1 MNMNPFLLTDFYKLT
16 HILQYRKELRQ
27 LTSYLTPRGSRLKG
41 VDKVVFFGLSA
52 YVHSYIVENFRENF
66 FRRNFEYCECEI
78 REVLELGLGYSDEM
92 IDRTIN
98 AFRALHELQYLPV
111 EINAVA
117 EGTLVPMGVPCLEI
131 KSTDP
136 QFFWVGQAL
145 EASLSAAIW
154 HPMVS
159 ATIAREYRKIAR
171 GAFSAT
177 VENGIDERT
186 AMCDFSM
193 RGQESNESAVNA
205 SVAWLTSM
213 WNSSTVAAR
222 KHIKDVYGIAKSP
235 VNPVTK
241 EHRPQFTWGVRDKM
255 KNTIVRGLTS
265 TEHSVMTSHA
275 CLDGGDEVPTF
286 KYLFDLYKD
295 VSFAAVCDSYD
306 FWNVLTNILPNNF
319 MKEIDERGKRGVFIG
334 VRHDSAEP
342 VDALCGT
349 VPILRANVVKRIPK
363 EMLEDGTKLECM
375 TLTFTEE
382 EANNLWEQGFRE
394 GNLVAVMCDG
404 EEYLVRIRAVEHLRS
419 IDETVDKDCPMMWAS
434 GVLQNRSRTWEEK
447 GMVETMYE
455 IFGGFVNSKGYKV
468 LNPGIKA
475 VYGDSITITR
485 AKKIYARLAIKG
497 FAANNV
503 SLGVGSFSFQTLE
516 NEDGTLSPFTR
527 DTFSVAIK
535 CTHSKYITREW
546 YDEGYEGDIMH
557 CSVEEAERHVFKDP
571 KDFSGKK
578 SQKGLCRIFFNEDG
592 ELTYEDE
599 LYEAD
604 LVGKNSAL
612 VPYFKNGQEFKQNFE
627 TIRETIDENL

>member
-1 MNMNPFLLTDFYKLT
+1 MFMNPFLLTDFYKLT
-16 HILQYRKELRQ
+16 HILQYRPELRE
-27 LTSYLTPRGSRLKG
+27 LTSYLPPRGSRLKG

-52 YVHSYIVENFRENF
+52 YVHSYVVKNFNDNF
-66 FRRNFEYCECEI
+66 FNRNFEYCECEI

-98 AFRALHELQYLPV
+98 AFRALHELGYLPV

-131 KSTDP
+131 KSTNP

-171 GAFSAT
+171 EAFAKT

-222 KHIKDVYGIAKSP
+222 KHIQNVYGKCDG
-235 VNPVTK
+235 N
-241 EHRPQFTWGVRDKM
+241 
-255 KNTIVRGLTS
+255 VRGLTS

-275 CLDGGDEVPTF
+275 CLDGGDEIPTF

-319 MKEIDERGKRGVFIG
+319 KDVIDERGKRGLFIG

-349 VPILRANVVKRIPK
+349 IPVLHNVKILERCSEPNQYRINIMMKDIKQLKIVDFWRGELHVKAKFFRHEDKVYRLRTSIGGGPCPESEDSEIGEAYVDLIPDY
-363 EMLEDGTKLECM
+363 EL
-375 TLTFTEE
+375 
-382 EANNLWEQGFRE
+382 
-394 GNLVAVMCDG
+394 
-404 EEYLVRIRAVEHLRS
+404 
-419 IDETVDKDCPMMWAS
+419 
-434 GVLQNRSRTWEEK
+434 TWEEK

-455 IFGGFVNSKGYKV
+455 LFGGSVNSKGYKV

-485 AKKIYARLAIKG
+485 AKKIYERREAKG

-503 SLGVGSFSFQTLE
+503 SLGVGSFSFQALE
-516 NEDGTLSPFTR
+516 TADGKLLPYTR
-527 DTFSVAIK
+527 DTFAIAVK
-535 CTHSKYITREW
+535 CCHSKY
-546 YDEGYEGDIMH
+546 YDKFGTV
-557 CSVEEAERHVFKDP
+557 CERQVFKDP
-571 KDFSGKK
+571 KNFSQKK
-578 SQKGLCRIFFNEDG
+578 SQRGLCRVFFNEDG

-604 LVGKNSAL
+604 LVGKNSAF
-612 VPYFKNGQEFKQNFE
+612 VPYFKDGKMTMYSFE
-627 TIRETIDENL
+627 SVRETIDENL

>member
-1 MNMNPFLLTDFYKLT
+1 MNPFLLTDFYKLT
-16 HILQYRKELRQ
+16 HILQYRPELRE

-52 YVHSYIVENFRENF
+52 YVHSYVVKNFNDNF
-66 FRRNFEYCECEI
+66 FNRNFEDCASEI

-92 IDRTIN
+92 IDKTIR
-98 AFRALHELQYLPV
+98 AFHALHNCHHLPV
-111 EINAVA
+111 EIKAVA
-117 EGTLVPMGVPCLEI
+117 EGTLVPMGVPCIEI

-171 GAFSAT
+171 GAFFAT
-177 VENGIDERT
+177 VENGIDERI

-222 KHIKDVYGIAKSP
+222 NHIQRVYGKCG
-235 VNPVTK
+235 N
-241 EHRPQFTWGVRDKM
+241 
-255 KNTIVRGLTS
+255 VRGLTS

-275 CLDGGDEVPTF
+275 CLDGGDEIPTF
-286 KYLFDLYKD
+286 KYLFDLYKN

-319 MKEIDERGKRGVFIG
+319 MKEIDERGKRGLFIG

-349 VPILRANVVKRIPK
+349 VPVLHADAVKRIPK
-363 EMLEDGTKLECM
+363 EMLEDGTNLECM
-375 TLTFTEE
+375 TLMFTEE
-382 EANNLWEQGFRE
+382 EANNLWEQGFSE

-419 IDETVDKDCPMMWAS
+419 IDETVDKDCPTMWAS

-455 IFGGFVNSKGYKV
+455 IFGGNVNSKGYKV

-485 AKKIYARLAIKG
+485 AKKIYARLAAKG

-503 SLGVGSFSFQTLE
+503 SLGVGSFSFQALE

-535 CTHSKYITREW
+535 CTHSKYITRQW
-546 YDEGYEGDIMH
+546 YDEGYGGDIWH
-557 CSVEEAERHVFKDP
+557 CNVEEAERHVFKDP

-612 VPYFKNGQEFKQNFE
+612 VTYFKDGQEFKQNFE
-627 TIRETIDENL
+627 SIRETIDENL

>member
-1 MNMNPFLLTDFYKLT
+1 MNPFLLTDFYKLT
-16 HILQYRKELRQ
+16 HILQYRPELRE
-27 LTSYLTPRGSRLKG
+27 LTSYLTPRGSRIKG
-41 VDKVVFFGLSA
+41 IDKVVFFGLSA
-52 YVHSYIVENFRENF
+52 YVHSYVVKNFNDNF
-66 FRRNFEYCECEI
+66 FNRNFEYCECEI

-92 IDRTIN
+92 IDKTIN

-117 EGTLVPMGVPCLEI
+117 EGTLVPMGVPCVEI
-131 KSTDP
+131 KSTNP

-222 KHIKDVYGIAKSP
+222 KHIKDIY
-235 VNPVTK
+235 TK
-241 EHRPQFTWGVRDKM
+241 LSTRDKM
-255 KNTIVRGLTS
+255 SNSIIRGLTS

-275 CLDGGDEVPTF
+275 CLDGGDEIPTF
-286 KYLFDLYKD
+286 KYMFDLYKN
-295 VSFAAVCDSYD
+295 VSFAAVCDSYH

-349 VPILRANVVKRIPK
+349 VPVITATKVKELSDCMVDGDKKLYSISIT
-363 EMLEDGTKLECM
+363 LEELE
-375 TLTFTEE
+375 
-382 EANNLWEQGFRE
+382 
-394 GNLVAVMCDG
+394 
-404 EEYLVRIRAVEHLRS
+404 RIRSLNVGDKVAIGGGDLVYQIYTINRDGFGWHVTSDGGEVVWAVAYCL
-419 IDETVDKDCPMMWAS
+419 
-434 GVLQNRSRTWEEK
+434 NRPRTWEEK

-455 IFGGFVNSKGYKV
+455 IFGGTVNSKGYKV

-485 AKKIYARLAIKG
+485 AKKIYERLAAKG

-503 SLGVGSFSFQTLE
+503 SLGVGSFSFQGLE
-516 NEDGTLSPFTR
+516 NEDGTISLFSR
-527 DTFSVAIK
+527 DTFSIAVK
-535 CTHSKYITREW
+535 CTHSKYC
-546 YDEGYEGDIMH
+546 DEYGTV
-557 CSVEEAERHVFKDP
+557 CERHVYKDP
-571 KDFSGKK
+571 RGWSQKK
-578 SQKGLCRIFFNEDG
+578 SQRGLCQIYFDENG
-592 ELTYEDE
+592 ELTYKDE
-599 LYEAD
+599 MYERD

-612 VPYFKNGQEFKQNFE
+612 IPYFKDGKEFKQNFE
-627 TIRETIDENL
+627 AIRETIDENL

>member
-16 HILQYRKELRQ
+16 HILQYRSELRE
-27 LTSYLTPRGSRLKG
+27 LTSYLTPRGSRLKDI
-41 VDKVVFFGLSA
+41 DKVVFFGLSA
-52 YVHSYIVENFRENF
+52 YVHSYVVENFNMNF
-66 FRRNFEYCECEI
+66 FNRPWWDSCNDVKD
-78 REVLELGLGYSDEM
+78 VLKEGLGYSDEM
-92 IDRTIN
+92 ISKTLDN
-98 AFRALHELQYLPV
+98 LHALHELGYLPV

-117 EGTLVPMGVPCLEI
+117 EGTLVPMSVPCIEI
-131 KSTDP
+131 KSTNP

-171 GAFSAT
+171 EAFAKT
-177 VENGIDERT
+177 VENGIDERV

-222 KHIKDVYGIAKSP
+222 KHIKDVYGKCDG
-235 VNPVTK
+235 N
-241 EHRPQFTWGVRDKM
+241 
-255 KNTIVRGLTS
+255 VRGLTS

-275 CLDGGDEVPTF
+275 CLDGGDEIPTF
-286 KYLFDLYKD
+286 KYLFDLYKN

-319 MKEIDERGKRGVFIG
+319 MQEIDERGKRGVFIG

-349 VPILRANVVKRIPK
+349 VPILHADSVKRIPK
-363 EMLEDGTKLECM
+363 DMLEDGTKLECM

-419 IDETVDKDCPMMWAS
+419 IDVTVDKDCPTMWAS
-434 GVLQNRSRTWEEK
+434 GVLQNRPRTWEEK

-455 IFGGFVNSKGYKV
+455 IFGGTVNSKGFKV

-485 AKKIYARLAIKG
+485 AKKIYKRLAIKG

-503 SLGVGSFSFQTLE
+503 SLGVGSFSFQALE
-516 NEDGTLSPFTR
+516 NEDGSLSPFTR
-527 DTFSVAIK
+527 DTFSIAIK
-535 CTHSKYITREW
+535 CCHSKYC
-546 YDEGYEGDIMH
+546 DEYGTV
-557 CSVEEAERHVFKDP
+557 CERHVYKDP
-571 KDFSGKK
+571 RGWSQKK
-578 SQKGLCRIFFNEDG
+578 SQRGLCQIYFDENG
-592 ELTYEDE
+592 ELIYKDEMYEK
-599 LYEAD
+599 D
-604 LVGKNSAL
+604 LIGKNSAL
-612 VPYFKNGQEFKQNFE
+612 VAYFKDGQEFKQNFE
-627 TIRETIDENL
+627 SIRETIDENL

>member
-1 MNMNPFLLTDFYKLT
+1 MKMNPFLLTDFYKLT
-16 HILQYRKELRQ
+16 HILQYRPELRE

-41 VDKVVFFGLSA
+41 IDKVVFFGLSA
-52 YVHSYIVENFRENF
+52 YVHSYVVENFRENF
-66 FRRNFEYCECEI
+66 FTRNFEYCECEI
-78 REVLELGLGYSDEM
+78 REVLELGLGYTDEM
-92 IDRTIN
+92 IDKTIGH
-98 AFRALHELQYLPV
+98 FKALHNLGYLPV

-117 EGTLVPMGVPCLEI
+117 EGTLVPMGVPCVEI
-131 KSTDP
+131 KSTNP

-222 KHIKDVYGIAKSP
+222 KHIKDVYAIGKSP

-241 EHRPQFTWGVRDKM
+241 KHRPQFTWGVRDKM

-275 CLDGGDEVPTF
+275 CLDGGNEIPTF
-286 KYLFDLYKD
+286 KYLFELYKN

-306 FWNVLTNILPNNF
+306 FWNVLTNILPNYF
-319 MKEIDERGKRGVFIG
+319 MYNIDERGKRGLFIG

-342 VDALCGT
+342 VDAICGT
-349 VPILRANVVKRIPK
+349 VPVINALSVKELPDYMVDGDDKLYAISITIE
-363 EMLEDGTKLECM
+363 EME
-375 TLTFTEE
+375 
-382 EANNLWEQGFRE
+382 
-394 GNLVAVMCDG
+394 
-404 EEYLVRIRAVEHLRS
+404 RIRSLNVCGKVAIGASDFVYQINTINGDGFLRHITNEGTEIGWAVATCL
-419 IDETVDKDCPMMWAS
+419 
-434 GVLQNRSRTWEEK
+434 NRPRTWEEK
-447 GMVETMYE
+447 GMVESMYE
-455 IFGGFVNSKGYKV
+455 IFGGTVNSKGYKV

-485 AKKIYARLAIKG
+485 AKEIYKRLEAKG

-503 SLGVGSFSFQTLE
+503 SLGVGSFSFQALE
-516 NEDGTLSPFTR
+516 NEDGSLSPFTR
-527 DTFSVAIK
+527 DTFSICVK
-535 CTHSKYITREW
+535 CSHSKYC
-546 YDEGYEGDIMH
+546 DENSEIQ
-557 CSVEEAERHVFKDP
+557 ERFVYKDP
-571 KDFSGKK
+571 KGWSSKK
-578 SQKGLCRIFFNEDG
+578 STKGLCQIYFDENG
-592 ELTYEDE
+592 ELTYKDE

-612 VPYFKNGQEFKQNFE
+612 IPYFKDGKEFKQNFNA
-627 TIRETIDENL
+627 IRETIDENL

>member
-1 MNMNPFLLTDFYKLT
+1 MFMNPWLLTDFYKLT
-16 HILQYRKELRQ
+16 HILQYRPELRE

-41 VDKVVFFGLSA
+41 IDKVVFFGLSA
-52 YVHSYIVENFRENF
+52 YVHSYVVDNFNKNF
-66 FRRNFEYCECEI
+66 FNRPWWDSCNEVK
-78 REVLELGLGYSDEM
+78 EVLKEGLGYSDEM
-92 IDRTIN
+92 VANTIN
-98 AFRALHELQYLPV
+98 NLYDLHELGYLPV
-111 EINAVA
+111 EIKAVA

-131 KSTDP
+131 KSTNP

-171 GAFSAT
+171 GAFFAT

-222 KHIKDVYGIAKSP
+222 KHIKDVYGKCDG
-235 VNPVTK
+235 N
-241 EHRPQFTWGVRDKM
+241 
-255 KNTIVRGLTS
+255 VRGLTS

-275 CLDGGDEVPTF
+275 CLDGGDEIPTF
-286 KYLFDLYKD
+286 KYLFDLYKN

-319 MKEIDERGKRGVFIG
+319 MQEINERGKRGVFIG

-342 VDALCGT
+342 VEALCGI
-349 VPILRANVVKRIPK
+349 PVVT
-363 EMLEDGTKLECM
+363 EDYYKKVVFWTG
-375 TLTFTEE
+375 
-382 EANNLWEQGFRE
+382 W
-394 GNLVAVMCDG
+394 DS
-404 EEYLVRIRAVEHLRS
+404 S
-419 IDETVDKDCPMMWAS
+419 ISKKYYVLPRNDDEPYIASWDETSATWVTET
-434 GVLQNRSRTWEEK
+434 RERTWEEK

-455 IFGGFVNSKGYKV
+455 IFGGSVNSKGYQV

-485 AKKIYARLAIKG
+485 AKEIYKRLEAKG
-497 FAANNV
+497 YAANNV
-503 SLGVGSFSFQTLE
+503 SLGVGSFSFQALE

-535 CTHSKYITREW
+535 CTHSKYK
-546 YDEGYEGDIMH
+546 DEYGTV
-557 CSVEEAERHVFKDP
+557 CERHVFKDP
-571 KDFSGKK
+571 KNFSGKK

-612 VPYFKNGQEFKQNFE
+612 VTYFKNGQEFKQNFE
-627 TIRETIDENL
+627 TIRETIDETL

>member
-1 MNMNPFLLTDFYKLT
+1 MNPFLLTDFYKLT
-16 HILQYRKELRQ
+16 HILQYRPELRQ
-27 LTSYLTPRGSRLKG
+27 LTSYLTPRGSRLNG
-41 VDKVVFFGLSA
+41 INKVVFFGLSV

-117 EGTLVPMGVPCLEI
+117 EGTLVPMGVPCVEI
-131 KSTDP
+131 KSTNP

-171 GAFSAT
+171 GAFFAT

-222 KHIKDVYGIAKSP
+222 NHIQNVYGKCDG
-235 VNPVTK
+235 N
-241 EHRPQFTWGVRDKM
+241 
-255 KNTIVRGLTS
+255 VRGLTS

-275 CLDGGDEVPTF
+275 CLDGGDEIPTF
-286 KYLFDLYKD
+286 KYLFDLYKN

-319 MKEIDERGKRGVFIG
+319 MKEIDERGSRGVFIG

-349 VPILRANVVKRIPK
+349 VPVINENTNVKINELPDTLIEGETMFCINIPVDDARRLNK
-363 EMLEDGTKLECM
+363 TMSKDGIFDYNGQVYQIMHFYGERPLFQFSARGAEGRLLKTWATDE
-375 TLTFTEE
+375 
-382 EANNLWEQGFRE
+382 NNNAIGWAIVR
-394 GNLVAVMCDG
+394 NL
-404 EEYLVRIRAVEHLRS
+404 
-419 IDETVDKDCPMMWAS
+419 
-434 GVLQNRSRTWEEK
+434 NRPRTWEEK

-455 IFGGFVNSKGYKV
+455 IFGGTVNSKGYKV

-485 AKKIYARLAIKG
+485 AKKIYERLATKG

-503 SLGVGSFSFQTLE
+503 SLGVGSFSFQALE
-516 NEDGTLSPFTR
+516 TADGKLLPFTR
-527 DTFSVAIK
+527 DSFAICVK
-535 CTHSKYITREW
+535 CSHSKY
-546 YDEGYEGDIMH
+546 YDENGNE
-557 CSVEEAERHVFKDP
+557 CERFVYKDP
-571 KDFSGKK
+571 RGWSSKRST
-578 SQKGLCRIFFNEDG
+578 KGLCQIYFDENG
-592 ELTYEDE
+592 ELTYKDE
-599 LYEAD
+599 MYEAD
-604 LVGKNSAL
+604 LIGKNSAL
-612 VPYFKNGQEFKQNFE
+612 VPYFKNGEMTKYSFE
-627 TIRETIDENL
+627 SIRETIDENL

>member
-16 HILQYRKELRQ
+16 HILQYRPELRE

-52 YVHSYIVENFRENF
+52 YVHSYVVKNFNDNF
-66 FRRNFEYCECEI
+66 FNRNFEYCECEI
-78 REVLELGLGYSDEM
+78 REVLELGLDYTDEM
-92 IDRTIN
+92 IDETIEH
-98 AFRALHELQYLPV
+98 FKALHDLGYLPV

-131 KSTDP
+131 KSTNP
-136 QFFWVGQAL
+136 EFFWVGQAL

-171 GAFSAT
+171 DAFFAT

-222 KHIKDVYGIAKSP
+222 KHIKDVY
-235 VNPVTK
+235 TK
-241 EHRPQFTWGVRDKM
+241 LSTRDKM
-255 KNTIVRGLTS
+255 SSSIIRGLTS

-275 CLDGGDEVPTF
+275 CLDGGDEYHTF
-286 KYLFDLYKD
+286 KYLFKLYKN

-306 FWNVLTNILPNNF
+306 FWNVLTNILPNYF
-319 MKEIDERGKRGVFIG
+319 MYDINERGKRGLFIG
-334 VRHDSAEP
+334 VRHDSADP
-342 VDALCGT
+342 VEAICGT
-349 VPILRANVVKRIPK
+349 IPVIHTKDVLSFDELPDTMVEGSDNLYNIVIPDEIGSFLNEIVRKNNGLFEYKGIVYQIMAVDNDRFFKSMNSGTYGGNKVLRWA
-363 EMLEDGTKLECM
+363 L
-375 TLTFTEE
+375 
-382 EANNLWEQGFRE
+382 A
-394 GNLVAVMCDG
+394 
-404 EEYLVRIRAVEHLRS
+404 RS
-419 IDETVDKDCPMMWAS
+419 F
-434 GVLQNRSRTWEEK
+434 NRPRTYEEK

-455 IFGGFVNSKGYKV
+455 IFGGSVNSKGFKV

-485 AKKIYARLAIKG
+485 AKKIYERLAAKG

-503 SLGVGSFSFQTLE
+503 SLGVGSFSFQALE

-527 DTFSVAIK
+527 DTASIAIK
-535 CTHSKYITREW
+535 CTHSKYVDKYGTV
-546 YDEGYEGDIMH
+546 
-557 CSVEEAERHVFKDP
+557 CERHVFKDP

-599 LYEAD
+599 LYERD

-612 VPYFKNGQEFKQNFE
+612 IPYFKDGKEYKQNFN
-627 TIRETIDENL
+627 TIRKTIDENL

>member
-1 MNMNPFLLTDFYKLT
+1 MKMNPFLLTDFYKLT
-16 HILQYRKELRQ
+16 HLLQYRPELRE
-27 LTSYLTPRGSRLKG
+27 LVSYLTPRGSRLKG
-41 VDKVVFFGLSA
+41 VNKVVFFGLSS

-66 FRRNFEYCECEI
+66 FTRNFEYCKCEI
-78 REVLELGLGYSDEM
+78 REVLELGLGYTDEM
-92 IDRTIN
+92 IDKTIEH
-98 AFRALHELQYLPV
+98 FKALHDLGYLPV
-111 EINAVA
+111 EINAVP

-131 KSTDP
+131 KSTNPD
-136 QFFWVGQAL
+136 FFWVGQAL

-275 CLDGGDEVPTF
+275 CLDGGDEIPTF
-286 KYLFDLYKD
+286 KYLFDLYKN

-319 MKEIDERGKRGVFIG
+319 RQEIDERGKRGVFIG

-349 VPILRANVVKRIPK
+349 VHQINNNGILKMGQVPSYMVDGYEQLYTINITLEEMERLKKLNAIEKISINNDEFDDEVFEICTFSGAFNRHVTDDGREVAWATVKR
-363 EMLEDGTKLECM
+363 L
-375 TLTFTEE
+375 
-382 EANNLWEQGFRE
+382 
-394 GNLVAVMCDG
+394 
-404 EEYLVRIRAVEHLRS
+404 YH
-419 IDETVDKDCPMMWAS
+419 
-434 GVLQNRSRTWEEK
+434 SRTWEEK

-455 IFGGFVNSKGYKV
+455 IFVGTVNSKGYKV

-485 AKKIYARLAIKG
+485 AKKIYERLAAKG

-503 SLGVGSFSFQTLE
+503 SLGVGSFSFQALE

-527 DTFSVAIK
+527 DTFSICVK
-535 CTHSKYITREW
+535 CSHSKYC
-546 YDEGYEGDIMH
+546 DENGEIQ
-557 CSVEEAERHVFKDP
+557 ERFVYKDP
-571 KDFSGKK
+571 KGWSSKK
-578 SQKGLCRIFFNEDG
+578 STRGLCQIYFDENG
-592 ELTYEDE
+592 ELTYKDE
-599 LYEAD
+599 KYEND
-604 LVGKNSAL
+604 LISANSAL
-612 VPYFKNGQEFKQNFE
+612 IPYFKDGKEYKQNFDE
-627 TIRETIDENL
+627 VRRTINENL

>member
-1 MNMNPFLLTDFYKLT
+1 MKMNPFLLTDFYKLT
-16 HILQYRKELRQ
+16 HILQYRPELRE
-27 LTSYLTPRGSRLKG
+27 LVSYLTPRGSRLKG
-41 VDKVVFFGLSA
+41 VNKVVFFGLSA
-52 YVHSYIVENFRENF
+52 YVHSYIVQNFRENF

-78 REVLELGLGYSDEM
+78 REVLELGLGYTDEM
-92 IDRTIN
+92 IDKTIEH
-98 AFRALHELQYLPV
+98 FKALHDLGYLPV
-111 EINAVA
+111 EINAVP

-131 KSTDP
+131 KSTNPD
-136 QFFWVGQAL
+136 FFWVGQAL

-275 CLDGGDEVPTF
+275 CLDGGDEIPTF
-286 KYLFDLYKD
+286 KYLFDLYKN

-319 MKEIDERGKRGVFIG
+319 RQEIDERGKRGVFIG

-349 VPILRANVVKRIPK
+349 VHQINNNGILKMGQVPSYMVDGYEQLYTINITLEEMERLKKLNAIEKISINNDEFDDEVFEICTFSGAFNRHVTDDGREVAWATVKR
-363 EMLEDGTKLECM
+363 L
-375 TLTFTEE
+375 
-382 EANNLWEQGFRE
+382 
-394 GNLVAVMCDG
+394 
-404 EEYLVRIRAVEHLRS
+404 YH
-419 IDETVDKDCPMMWAS
+419 
-434 GVLQNRSRTWEEK
+434 SRTWEEK

-455 IFGGFVNSKGYKV
+455 IFGGTVNSKGYKV

-485 AKKIYARLAIKG
+485 AKKIYERLAAKG

-503 SLGVGSFSFQTLE
+503 SLGVGSFSFQALE

-527 DTFSVAIK
+527 DTFSICVK
-535 CTHSKYITREW
+535 CSHSKYC
-546 YDEGYEGDIMH
+546 DENGEIQ
-557 CSVEEAERHVFKDP
+557 ERFVYKDP
-571 KDFSGKK
+571 KGWSSKK
-578 SQKGLCRIFFNEDG
+578 STRGLCQIYFDENG
-592 ELTYEDE
+592 ELTYKDE
-599 LYEAD
+599 KYEND
-604 LVGKNSAL
+604 LISANSAL
-612 VPYFKNGQEFKQNFE
+612 IPYFKDGKEYKQNFDE
-627 TIRETIDENL
+627 VRRTINENL

>member
-1 MNMNPFLLTDFYKLT
+1 MNPFLLTDFYKLT
-16 HILQYRKELRQ
+16 HILQYRPELRE
-27 LTSYLTPRGSRLKG
+27 LVSYLTPRGSRLKG
-41 VDKVVFFGLSA
+41 VNKVVFFGLSA

-66 FRRNFEYCECEI
+66 FNRPWWESCNEVK
-78 REVLELGLGYSDEM
+78 EVLKEGLGYSDEM
-92 IDRTIN
+92 ISKTLDN
-98 AFRALHELQYLPV
+98 LHALHELGYLPV

-117 EGTLVPMGVPCLEI
+117 EGTLVPMGVPCVEI
-131 KSTDP
+131 KSTNP

-171 GAFSAT
+171 GAFFAT

-222 KHIKDVYGIAKSP
+222 KHIKDVYGKCDG
-235 VNPVTK
+235 N
-241 EHRPQFTWGVRDKM
+241 
-255 KNTIVRGLTS
+255 VRGLTS

-275 CLDGGDEVPTF
+275 CLDGGDEIPTF

-319 MKEIDERGKRGVFIG
+319 RQEIDERGKRGVFIG

-349 VPILRANVVKRIPK
+349 VPVITATDVKEIPSEMVDGDEKLFAISITIEEMERLNKIGATDLVAIKQFSKWGCKYFHNGEVVFR
-363 EMLEDGTKLECM
+363 L
-375 TLTFTEE
+375 
-382 EANNLWEQGFRE
+382 NNLNGSGFNRHITND
-394 GNLVAVMCDG
+394 GNEIGWAVATC
-404 EEYLVRIRAVEHLRS
+404 L
-419 IDETVDKDCPMMWAS
+419 
-434 GVLQNRSRTWEEK
+434 NRSRTWEEK

-455 IFGGFVNSKGYKV
+455 IFGGTVNSKGYKV

-485 AKKIYARLAIKG
+485 AKKIYKRLAAKG

-503 SLGVGSFSFQTLE
+503 SLGVGSFSFQALE
-516 NEDGTLSPFTR
+516 NENGSLSPFTR
-527 DTFSVAIK
+527 DTFSVAVK
-535 CTHSKYITREW
+535 NCHSKYK
-546 YDEGYEGDIMH
+546 DEYGTV
-557 CSVEEAERHVFKDP
+557 CERHVFKDP
-571 KDFSGKK
+571 KNFSGKR

-612 VPYFKNGQEFKQNFE
+612 VTYFKDGQEFKQNFE

>member
-1 MNMNPFLLTDFYKLT
+1 MNPFLLTDFYKLT
-16 HILQYRKELRQ
+16 HILQYRPELRE

-41 VDKVVFFGLSA
+41 IDKVVFFGLSV

-92 IDRTIN
+92 IDKTIN

-131 KSTDP
+131 KSTNP

-222 KHIKDVYGIAKSP
+222 KHIKDVY
-235 VNPVTK
+235 TK
-241 EHRPQFTWGVRDKM
+241 LSTRDKM
-255 KNTIVRGLTS
+255 SNIIIRGLTS

-275 CLDGGDEVPTF
+275 CLDGGDEYHTF
-286 KYLFDLYKD
+286 KYLFNLYKN

-306 FWNVLTNILPNNF
+306 FWNVLTNILPNYF
-319 MKEIDERGKRGVFIG
+319 MYDIDERGKRGLFIG

-349 VPILRANVVKRIPK
+349 VPVINKYNVLGVKEVPSSMVDGNEKLYAISITIEEMERIRSLNVCGKVAIGASDLVYQINTINGNGFLRHIT
-363 EMLEDGTKLECM
+363 D
-375 TLTFTEE
+375 
-382 EANNLWEQGFRE
+382 E
-394 GNLVAVMCDG
+394 GNEIGWAVATC
-404 EEYLVRIRAVEHLRS
+404 L
-419 IDETVDKDCPMMWAS
+419 
-434 GVLQNRSRTWEEK
+434 NRPRTWEEK

-455 IFGGFVNSKGYKV
+455 IFGGTVNSKGYKV

-485 AKKIYARLAIKG
+485 AKKIYERLAAKG

-503 SLGVGSFSFQTLE
+503 SLGVGSFSFQALE

-527 DTFSVAIK
+527 DTFSVAVK
-535 CTHSKYITREW
+535 NCHSKYV
-546 YDEGYEGDIMH
+546 DEYGTV
-557 CSVEEAERHVFKDP
+557 CERWVYKSP
-571 KDFSGKK
+571 KNFSQKK

-599 LYEAD
+599 LYERD

-612 VPYFKNGQEFKQNFE
+612 IPYFKDGKEYKQNFE
-627 TIRETIDENL
+627 SIRETIDENL

>member
-1 MNMNPFLLTDFYKLT
+1 MNPWLLTDFYKLT
-16 HILQYRKELRQ
+16 HILQYRPELRE

-52 YVHSYIVENFRENF
+52 YVHSYVVENFNKNF
-66 FRRNFEYCECEI
+66 FNRNFEDCECEI

-98 AFRALHELQYLPV
+98 AFRALHERHYLPV
-111 EINAVA
+111 EIKAVA

-222 KHIKDVYGIAKSP
+222 KHIKDVYGKCDG
-235 VNPVTK
+235 N
-241 EHRPQFTWGVRDKM
+241 
-255 KNTIVRGLTS
+255 VRGLTS

-275 CLDGGDEVPTF
+275 CLDGGDEIPTF
-286 KYLFDLYKD
+286 KYLFDLYKN

-349 VPILRANVVKRIPK
+349 VPILHADSVKRIPK
-363 EMLEDGTKLECM
+363 DMLEDGTKFECM
-375 TLTFTEE
+375 TLMFTEE

-404 EEYLVRIRAVEHLRS
+404 EEYLVRIRAVEYLRS
-419 IDETVDKDCPMMWAS
+419 IDETVDKDCPTMWAS
-434 GVLQNRSRTWEEK
+434 GVLQNRPRTWEEK

-455 IFGGFVNSKGYKV
+455 IFGGTVNSKGYKV

-485 AKKIYARLAIKG
+485 AKKIYKRLAIKG

-503 SLGVGSFSFQTLE
+503 SLGVGSFSFQALE

-546 YDEGYEGDIMH
+546 YDSGYEGDIWH
-557 CSVEEAERHVFKDP
+557 SNVEVAERHVFKDP

-612 VPYFKNGQEFKQNFE
+612 VTYFKNGQEFKQNFE

>member
-1 MNMNPFLLTDFYKLT
+1 MNPFLLTDFYKLT
-16 HILQYRKELRQ
+16 HILQYRKELRE
-27 LTSYLTPRGSRLKG
+27 LTSYLTPRGSRLPNI
-41 VDKVVFFGLSA
+41 DHVVMFGLQMYIKD
-52 YVHSYIVENFRENF
+52 YVVDNFNKNF
-66 FRRNFEYCECEI
+66 FQRNFEYCEAEI
-78 REVLELGLGYSDEM
+78 REVLELGLGYDEEL
-92 IDRTIN
+92 IEPTIH
-98 AFRALHELQYLPV
+98 ALHSLHDLGYLPV
-111 EINAVA
+111 EINAVP
-117 EGTLVPMGVPCLEI
+117 EGTLVPMGVPCIEI
-131 KSTDP
+131 KSTCP
-136 QFFWVGQAL
+136 NYFWVGQAL

-154 HPMVS
+154 QPMVS

-171 GAFSAT
+171 DAKNAT
-177 VENGIDERT
+177 VEPTIDERT
-186 AMCDFSM
+186 FMCDFSM
-193 RGQESNESAVNA
+193 RGQESNESAVKA

-222 KHIKDVYGIAKSP
+222 KCIKDTYTNCS
-235 VNPVTK
+235 T
-241 EHRPQFTWGVRDKM
+241 RDKM
-255 KNTIVRGLTS
+255 TNGIIRGLTS

-275 CLDGGDEVPTF
+275 CLDGGDEYHTF
-286 KYLFDLYKD
+286 KYLFDLYKN

-306 FWNVLTNILPNNF
+306 FWNVLTNILPNYF
-319 MKEIDERGKRGVFIG
+319 MYDIDERGKRGLFLG

-349 VPILRANVVKRIPK
+349 VPVINKDNVLGVKEVPSSMVDGNEKLYAISITIE
-363 EMLEDGTKLECM
+363 EME
-375 TLTFTEE
+375 
-382 EANNLWEQGFRE
+382 
-394 GNLVAVMCDG
+394 
-404 EEYLVRIRAVEHLRS
+404 RIRSLNVCGKVAIGASDLVYQINTINGDGFLRHITDEGKEIGWAVATCL
-419 IDETVDKDCPMMWAS
+419 
-434 GVLQNRSRTWEEK
+434 NRTRTYEEK

-455 IFGGFVNSKGYKV
+455 IFGGSVNSKGYKV

-485 AKKIYARLAIKG
+485 AKKIYARLAAKG

-503 SLGVGSFSFQTLE
+503 SLGVGSFSFQALE

-535 CTHSKYITREW
+535 CTHSKYC
-546 YDEGYEGDIMH
+546 DEYGTV
-557 CSVEEAERHVFKDP
+557 CERHVFKDP

-604 LVGKNSAL
+604 LVGKNTAL
-612 VPYFKNGQEFKQNFE
+612 VTYFKNGQEFKQNFE

>member
-1 MNMNPFLLTDFYKLT
+1 MFLNPWLLTDFYKLT
-16 HILQYRKELRQ
+16 HILQYRPELRE

-52 YVHSYIVENFRENF
+52 YVHSYVVKNFNDNF
-66 FRRNFEYCECEI
+66 FDCPWDEI
-78 REVLELGLGYSDEM
+78 AVDIADVLKNGLGYSGDM
-92 IDRTIN
+92 ITKILIN
-98 AFRALHELQYLPV
+98 LHALHDLHYLPV

-131 KSTDP
+131 KSTNP

-154 HPMVS
+154 HPMIS
-159 ATIAREYRKIAR
+159 ATIAREYRKITR
-171 GAFSAT
+171 EAFAKT

-222 KHIKDVYGIAKSP
+222 KHIQNVYGKCDG
-235 VNPVTK
+235 N
-241 EHRPQFTWGVRDKM
+241 
-255 KNTIVRGLTS
+255 VRGLTS

-275 CLDGGDEVPTF
+275 CLDGGDEIPTF
-286 KYLFDLYKD
+286 KYLFELYKN
-295 VSFAAVCDSYD
+295 VSFAAVSDSYD

-319 MKEIDERGKRGVFIG
+319 MQEIDERGKRGVFIG

-349 VPILRANVVKRIPK
+349 VPILHANAVKRIPK
-363 EMLEDGTKLECM
+363 EMLEDGTKIESLALM
-375 TLTFTEE
+375 FTEE

-404 EEYLVRIRAVEHLRS
+404 EEYLVRIRAVEHLCS
-419 IDETVDKDCPMMWAS
+419 IDVTVAKDCPTMWAS
-434 GVLQNRSRTWEEK
+434 GVLQNRSRTYEEK
-447 GMVETMYE
+447 GMVESMYE
-455 IFGGFVNSKGYKV
+455 IFGGNVNSKGFKV

-485 AKKIYARLAIKG
+485 AKKIYKRLEIKG

-503 SLGVGSFSFQTLE
+503 SLGVGSFSFQALE
-516 NEDGTLSPFTR
+516 NEDGSLSPFTR
-527 DTFSVAIK
+527 DTASIAIK
-535 CTHSKYITREW
+535 CTHSKYV
-546 YDEGYEGDIMH
+546 DEYGTV
-557 CSVEEAERHVFKDP
+557 CERHVFKDP
-571 KDFSGKK
+571 KNFSGKK

-592 ELTYEDE
+592 NLTYEDE
-599 LYEAD
+599 LYEKD
-604 LVGKNSAL
+604 LIGKNSAL
-612 VPYFKNGQEFKQNFE
+612 IPYFKDGQEFKQNFE
-627 TIRETIDENL
+627 IIRETIDENL

>member
-1 MNMNPFLLTDFYKLT
+1 MNMIPWLLTDFYKLT
-16 HILQYRKELRQ
+16 HILQYRPELRE

-52 YVHSYIVENFRENF
+52 YVHSYVVENFNKNF
-66 FRRNFEYCECEI
+66 FNRKFEDCECDI

-92 IDRTIN
+92 IDKTIN
-98 AFRALHELQYLPV
+98 AFRALHNCHYLPV
-111 EINAVA
+111 EIKAVA

-171 GAFSAT
+171 EAFAKT

-222 KHIKDVYGIAKSP
+222 KHIQNVYGKCD
-235 VNPVTK
+235 
-241 EHRPQFTWGVRDKM
+241 G
-255 KNTIVRGLTS
+255 IVRGLTS

-275 CLDGGDEVPTF
+275 CLDGGDEIPTF
-286 KYLFDLYKD
+286 KYLFDLYKN

-342 VDALCGT
+342 VDALCGIPVVEENKYVHHISKC
-349 VPILRANVVKRIPK
+349 VPH
-363 EMLEDGTKLECM
+363 
-375 TLTFTEE
+375 
-382 EANNLWEQGFRE
+382 NLPNG
-394 GNLVAVMCDG
+394 LKKK
-404 EEYLVRIRAVEHLRS
+404 YLVLNPKGKDYIATWDNIYGRWETEHR
-419 IDETVDKDCPMMWAS
+419 P
-434 GVLQNRSRTWEEK
+434 RTWEEK

-455 IFGGFVNSKGYKV
+455 IFGGTVNSKGYKV

-485 AKKIYARLAIKG
+485 AKEIYERLAAKG

-503 SLGVGSFSFQTLE
+503 SLGVGSFSFQALE

-535 CTHSKYITREW
+535 CTHSKYIKRQW
-546 YDEGYEGDIMH
+546 YDDGYEGDIWH
-557 CSVEEAERHVFKDP
+557 CSVEEAERFVYKDP
-571 KDFSGKK
+571 ANFSQKK
-578 SQKGLCRIFFNEDG
+578 SQRGLCQIYFDENG
-592 ELTYEDE
+592 ELTYKDE
-599 LYEAD
+599 MYEKD
-604 LVGKNSAL
+604 LIGKNSAL
-612 VPYFKNGQEFKQNFE
+612 ITYFKNGKEYKQNFE
-627 TIRETIDENL
+627 EVRRTIDENL

>member
-1 MNMNPFLLTDFYKLT
+1 MNPFLLTDFYKLT
-16 HILQYRKELRQ
+16 HILQYRPELRE

-52 YVHSYIVENFRENF
+52 YVHSYVVENFNKNF
-66 FRRNFEYCECEI
+66 FNRPWWDSCNEVK
-78 REVLELGLGYSDEM
+78 EVLKEGLGYSDEM
-92 IDRTIN
+92 IFKTLDN
-98 AFRALHELQYLPV
+98 LHALHELGYLPV

-117 EGTLVPMGVPCLEI
+117 EGTLVPMGVPCVEI
-131 KSTDP
+131 KSTNP

-171 GAFSAT
+171 GAFFAT

-222 KHIKDVYGIAKSP
+222 KHIQNVYGKCDG
-235 VNPVTK
+235 N
-241 EHRPQFTWGVRDKM
+241 
-255 KNTIVRGLTS
+255 VRGLTS

-275 CLDGGDEVPTF
+275 CLDGGDEIPTF
-286 KYLFDLYKD
+286 KYLFDLYKN

-319 MKEIDERGKRGVFIG
+319 RQEIDERGKRGVFIG

-349 VPILRANVVKRIPK
+349 VPVINENSNVKINELPDTLIEGETMYCINIPEADATRLNK
-363 EMLEDGTKLECM
+363 TMSKDGIFDYNGQVYQIMHFYGERPL
-375 TLTFTEE
+375 FQFS
-382 EANNLWEQGFRE
+382 ARD
-394 GNLVAVMCDG
+394 ADG
-404 EEYLVRIRAVEHLRS
+404 RLL
-419 IDETVDKDCPMMWAS
+419 KMWATDDKNNPI
-434 GVLQNRSRTWEEK
+434 GWAIVRNLNRSRTWEEK

-455 IFGGFVNSKGYKV
+455 IFGGTVNSKGYKV

-485 AKKIYARLAIKG
+485 AKKIYARLAAKG

-503 SLGVGSFSFQTLE
+503 SLGVGSFSFQGLE
-516 NEDGTLSPFTR
+516 NEDGTISLFSR
-527 DTFSVAIK
+527 DTFSIAIK
-535 CTHSKYITREW
+535 ATHSKYC
-546 YDEGYEGDIMH
+546 DEYGTV
-557 CSVEEAERHVFKDP
+557 CERHVYKDP
-571 KDFSGKK
+571 RGWSQKK
-578 SQKGLCRIFFNEDG
+578 SQRGLCQIYFNENG

-612 VPYFKNGQEFKQNFE
+612 VTYFKDGQEFKQNFE
-627 TIRETIDENL
+627 AIRETIDEIL

>member
-1 MNMNPFLLTDFYKLT
+1 MNLNPWLLTDFYKLT
-16 HILQYRKELRQ
+16 HILQYRPELRE

-52 YVHSYIVENFRENF
+52 YVHSYVVKNFNDNF
-66 FRRNFEYCECEI
+66 FNCPWDEI
-78 REVLELGLGYSDEM
+78 AVDIADVLKNGLGYTGDM
-92 IDRTIN
+92 ITKTLIN
-98 AFRALHELQYLPV
+98 LHALHDLHYLPV

-131 KSTDP
+131 KSTNP

-171 GAFSAT
+171 EAFAKT
-177 VENGIDERT
+177 VENGIDERV

-222 KHIKDVYGIAKSP
+222 KHIQNVYGKCTG
-235 VNPVTK
+235 N
-241 EHRPQFTWGVRDKM
+241 
-255 KNTIVRGLTS
+255 VRGLTS

-275 CLDGGDEVPTF
+275 CLDGGDEIPTF
-286 KYLFDLYKD
+286 KYLFELYKN

-306 FWNVLTNILPNNF
+306 FWNVLTNILPNYF
-319 MKEIDERGKRGVFIG
+319 MYNIDERGKRGLFIG

-342 VDALCGT
+342 VDALCGIPVVEESKYVHHISKC
-349 VPILRANVVKRIPK
+349 VPH
-363 EMLEDGTKLECM
+363 
-375 TLTFTEE
+375 
-382 EANNLWEQGFRE
+382 NLPNG
-394 GNLVAVMCDG
+394 LKKK
-404 EEYLVRIRAVEHLRS
+404 YLVLNPKGNDYIATWDDIYGKWETEHR
-419 IDETVDKDCPMMWAS
+419 P
-434 GVLQNRSRTWEEK
+434 RTYEEM

-455 IFGGFVNSKGYKV
+455 IFGGTINSKGYKV

-485 AKKIYARLAIKG
+485 AKQIYERLADKG

-503 SLGVGSFSFQTLE
+503 SLGVGSFSFQALE

-527 DTFSVAIK
+527 DTFSIAIK

-546 YDEGYEGDIMH
+546 YDEGHEGDIMH

-571 KDFSGKK
+571 KNFSGKK

-599 LYEAD
+599 LYEKD

-612 VPYFKNGQEFKQNFE
+612 ITYFKNGQEFKQNFE
-627 TIRETIDENL
+627 SIRETIDETL

>member
-1 MNMNPFLLTDFYKLT
+1 MNPFLLTDFYKLT
-16 HILQYRKELRQ
+16 HILQYRSELRE

-52 YVHSYIVENFRENF
+52 YVHSYVVENFNKNF
-66 FRRNFEYCECEI
+66 FNRTWEEVFEEI
-78 REVLELGLGYSDEM
+78 YDVLTNGLGYTFPM
-92 IDRTIN
+92 KDRTCKEIQS
-98 AFRALHELQYLPV
+98 LHELGYLPV

-117 EGTLVPMGVPCLEI
+117 EGTLVPMGVPCVEI
-131 KSTDP
+131 KSTNP
-136 QFFWVGQAL
+136 KFFWVGQAL

-171 GAFSAT
+171 DAFSAT
-177 VENGIDERT
+177 VENGIDERV

-222 KHIKDVYGIAKSP
+222 KHIKDVYGKCDG
-235 VNPVTK
+235 N
-241 EHRPQFTWGVRDKM
+241 
-255 KNTIVRGLTS
+255 VRGFTS

-275 CLDGGDEVPTF
+275 CLDGGDEIPTF
-286 KYLFDLYKD
+286 KYLFNLYKN

-319 MKEIDERGKRGVFIG
+319 MNEIDERGKRGVFIG

-342 VDALCGT
+342 VDALCGIPYYHFDENDFVVCT
-349 VPILRANVVKRIPK
+349 GMNGMKFYNDSGNVYEIV
-363 EMLEDGTKLECM
+363 DCKLV
-375 TLTFTEE
+375 
-382 EANNLWEQGFRE
+382 NL
-394 GNLVAVMCDG
+394 
-404 EEYLVRIRAVEHLRS
+404 
-419 IDETVDKDCPMMWAS
+419 
-434 GVLQNRSRTWEEK
+434 NRPRTWKEK

-455 IFGGFVNSKGYKV
+455 IFGGTVNSKGYKV

-485 AKKIYARLAIKG
+485 AKKIYERLAAKG

-503 SLGVGSFSFQTLE
+503 SLGVGSFSFQALE

-527 DTFSVAIK
+527 DTFSIACK
-535 CTHSKYITREW
+535 TTHSKYV
-546 YDEGYEGDIMH
+546 DEYGTV
-557 CSVEEAERHVFKDP
+557 CERWVYKSP
-571 KDFSGKK
+571 KNFSQKK
-578 SQKGLCRIFFNEDG
+578 SQRGLCRIFFNEDG

-599 LYEAD
+599 KYEND
-604 LVGKNSAL
+604 LIGVNSAL
-612 VPYFKNGQEFKQNFE
+612 IPYFKDGKEYKQNFE
-627 TIRETIDENL
+627 EIRNTVTENL

>member
-1 MNMNPFLLTDFYKLT
+1 MFMNPFLLTDFYKLT
-16 HILQYRKELRQ
+16 HILQYRPELRE

-52 YVHSYIVENFRENF
+52 YVHSYVVKNFNDNF
-66 FRRNFEYCECEI
+66 FNRNFEYCECEI

-98 AFRALHELQYLPV
+98 AFRALHELGYLPV

-131 KSTDP
+131 KSTNP

-171 GAFSAT
+171 EAFAKT

-222 KHIKDVYGIAKSP
+222 KHIQNVYGKCDG
-235 VNPVTK
+235 N
-241 EHRPQFTWGVRDKM
+241 
-255 KNTIVRGLTS
+255 VRGLTS

-275 CLDGGDEVPTF
+275 CLDGGDEIPTF

-319 MKEIDERGKRGVFIG
+319 MQEIDERGKRGVFIG

-342 VDALCGT
+342 VDALCGIPVVEENEYIRYISKC
-349 VPILRANVVKRIPK
+349 VPHNLPNGLKKKYLILNPK
-363 EMLEDGTKLECM
+363 GKDYIATWDSIYGRWE
-375 TLTFTEE
+375 TEH
-382 EANNLWEQGFRE
+382 R
-394 GNLVAVMCDG
+394 
-404 EEYLVRIRAVEHLRS
+404 
-419 IDETVDKDCPMMWAS
+419 P
-434 GVLQNRSRTWEEK
+434 RTWEEK

-455 IFGGFVNSKGYKV
+455 LFGGSVNSKGYKV

-485 AKKIYARLAIKG
+485 AKKIYERLEAKG

-503 SLGVGSFSFQTLE
+503 SLGVGSFSFQALE
-516 NEDGTLSPFTR
+516 TADGKLLPYTR
-527 DTFSVAIK
+527 DTFAIAVK
-535 CTHSKYITREW
+535 CCHSKY
-546 YDEGYEGDIMH
+546 YDKFGTV
-557 CSVEEAERHVFKDP
+557 CERQVFKDP
-571 KDFSGKK
+571 KNFSQKK
-578 SQKGLCRIFFNEDG
+578 SQRGLCRVFFNKDG

-604 LVGKNSAL
+604 LVGKNSAF
-612 VPYFKNGQEFKQNFE
+612 VPYFKDGKMTMYSFE
-627 TIRETIDENL
+627 SVRETIDENL

>member
-1 MNMNPFLLTDFYKLT
+1 MNMNMNPFLLTDFYKLT
-16 HILQYRKELRQ
+16 HILQYRPELRE

-41 VDKVVFFGLSA
+41 IDKVVFFGLSA
-52 YVHSYIVENFRENF
+52 YVHSYVVENFNDNF
-66 FRRNFEYCECEI
+66 FNRNFEDCENEI
-78 REVLELGLGYSDEM
+78 REVLNLGLGYTDEM
-92 IDRTIN
+92 IDKTIGH
-98 AFRALHELQYLPV
+98 FKALHELGYLPV

-131 KSTDP
+131 KSTNP

-171 GAFSAT
+171 EAFAKT
-177 VENGIDERT
+177 VENGIDERV

-222 KHIKDVYGIAKSP
+222 KHIQNVYGKCDG
-235 VNPVTK
+235 N
-241 EHRPQFTWGVRDKM
+241 
-255 KNTIVRGLTS
+255 VRGLTS

-275 CLDGGDEVPTF
+275 CLDGGDEIPTF
-286 KYLFDLYKD
+286 KYLFDLYKN

-319 MKEIDERGKRGVFIG
+319 MEEINERGKRGVFIG

-349 VPILRANVVKRIPK
+349 VPILHADSIKRAVKRIPK
-363 EMLEDGTKLECM
+363 EMIEDETKIERFA
-375 TLTFTEE
+375 LTFTEE

-394 GNLVAVMCDG
+394 GNLVAVMHDG
-404 EEYLVRIRAVEHLRS
+404 EEYLVRIRAVEHLHS
-419 IDETVDKDCPMMWAS
+419 IDETVDEDCPTMWAS

-455 IFGGFVNSKGYKV
+455 IFGGSVNSKGFKV

-485 AKKIYARLAIKG
+485 AKKIYKRLAIKG

-503 SLGVGSFSFQTLE
+503 SLGVGSFSFQALE

-527 DTFSVAIK
+527 DTFSIACK
-535 CTHSKYITREW
+535 TTHSKYIARQW
-546 YDEGYEGDIMH
+546 YDDGYEGDIWH
-557 CSVEEAERHVFKDP
+557 CSVEEAERFVYKDP
-571 KDFSGKK
+571 ANFSQKK
-578 SQKGLCRIFFNEDG
+578 SQRGLCQIYFDENG
-592 ELTYEDE
+592 ELTYKDE
-599 LYEAD
+599 MYEKD

-612 VPYFKNGQEFKQNFE
+612 ITYFKNGQEFKQNFE
-627 TIRETIDENL
+627 SIRETIDETL

>member
-1 MNMNPFLLTDFYKLT
+1 MNPFLLTDFYKLT
-16 HILQYRKELRQ
+16 HILQYRPELRE

-66 FRRNFEYCECEI
+66 FTRNFEYCECEI
-78 REVLELGLGYSDEM
+78 REVLELGLGYTDEM
-92 IDRTIN
+92 IDKTIGH
-98 AFRALHELQYLPV
+98 FKALHELGYLPV

-117 EGTLVPMGVPCLEI
+117 EGTLVPKGVPCIEI
-131 KSTDP
+131 KSTNP

-171 GAFSAT
+171 GAFFAT

-222 KHIKDVYGIAKSP
+222 KHIQNVYGKCDG
-235 VNPVTK
+235 N
-241 EHRPQFTWGVRDKM
+241 
-255 KNTIVRGLTS
+255 VRGLTS

-275 CLDGGDEVPTF
+275 CLDGGDEIPTF
-286 KYLFDLYKD
+286 KYLFDLYKN

-349 VPILRANVVKRIPK
+349 VPVINEDSNVKINELPDTLIEGETMYCISIPVDDARRLNKTMSKDGIFDYNGQVYQIMHFYGDRPLFQFSARDAAGRALKTWATD
-363 EMLEDGTKLECM
+363 E
-375 TLTFTEE
+375 
-382 EANNLWEQGFRE
+382 NNNAIGWAIVR
-394 GNLVAVMCDG
+394 NL
-404 EEYLVRIRAVEHLRS
+404 
-419 IDETVDKDCPMMWAS
+419 
-434 GVLQNRSRTWEEK
+434 NRPRTWEEK

-455 IFGGFVNSKGYKV
+455 IFGGTVNSKGYKV

-485 AKKIYARLAIKG
+485 AKEIYKRLEAKG

-503 SLGVGSFSFQTLE
+503 SLGVGSFSFQALE

-535 CTHSKYITREW
+535 NCHSKYK
-546 YDEGYEGDIMH
+546 DEYGTV
-557 CSVEEAERHVFKDP
+557 CERHVFKDP
-571 KDFSGKK
+571 KNYSGKR

-592 ELTYEDE
+592 ELAYEDE

-612 VPYFKNGQEFKQNFE
+612 ITYFKNGQEFKQNFE
-627 TIRETIDENL
+627 SIRETIDENL

>member
-1 MNMNPFLLTDFYKLT
+1 MNMNPWLLTDFYKLT
-16 HILQYRKELRQ
+16 HILQYRPELRE

-41 VDKVVFFGLSA
+41 IDKVVFFGLSA
-52 YVHSYIVENFRENF
+52 YVHSYVVENFNKNF
-66 FRRNFEYCECEI
+66 FNRPWWESCNEVK
-78 REVLELGLGYSDEM
+78 EVLKEGLGYSDEM
-92 IDRTIN
+92 ITKTIDN
-98 AFRALHELQYLPV
+98 LHALHELGYLPV
-111 EINAVA
+111 EIKAVA
-117 EGTLVPMGVPCLEI
+117 EGTLIPMGVPCLEI
-131 KSTDP
+131 KSTNP

-159 ATIAREYRKIAR
+159 ATVAREYRKIAR
-171 GAFSAT
+171 EAFAKT
-177 VENGIDERT
+177 VENGIDERI

-222 KHIKDVYGIAKSP
+222 NHIQNVYGKCDG
-235 VNPVTK
+235 N
-241 EHRPQFTWGVRDKM
+241 
-255 KNTIVRGLTS
+255 VRGLTS

-275 CLDGGDEVPTF
+275 CLDKGDEIPTF
-286 KYLFDLYKD
+286 KYLFDLYKN

-349 VPILRANVVKRIPK
+349 VPILHADSVKRIPK
-363 EMLEDGTKLECM
+363 GMLEDGTKLESM

-404 EEYLVRIRAVEHLRS
+404 EEYLVRIQAAEYLRS
-419 IDETVDKDCPMMWAS
+419 IDVAVDKDCSTMWAS
-434 GVLQNRSRTWEEK
+434 GVLQNRSRTWKEK

-455 IFGGFVNSKGYKV
+455 IFGGTVNSKGYKV

-503 SLGVGSFSFQTLE
+503 SLGVGSFSFQALE

-527 DTFSVAIK
+527 DTFSIACK
-535 CTHSKYITREW
+535 TTHSKYIKRQW
-546 YDEGYEGDIMH
+546 YDEGYEGDIWH
-557 CSVEEAERHVFKDP
+557 CSVEEGERFVYKDP
-571 KDFSGKK
+571 KNFSGKK

-599 LYEAD
+599 LYEKD

-612 VPYFKNGQEFKQNFE
+612 ITYFKNGEEFKQNFE
-627 TIRETIDENL
+627 EIRNTVTENL

>member
-1 MNMNPFLLTDFYKLT
+1 MNPWLLADFYKFT
-16 HILQYRKELRQ
+16 HILQYRPELRE

-78 REVLELGLGYSDEM
+78 REVLELGLGYTDEM
-92 IDRTIN
+92 IDKTIEH
-98 AFRALHELQYLPV
+98 FKALHELQYLPV
-111 EINAVA
+111 EINAVP
-117 EGTLVPMGVPCLEI
+117 EGTLVPMGVPCVEI
-131 KSTDP
+131 KSTNP
-136 QFFWVGQAL
+136 EFFWVGQAL

-222 KHIKDVYGIAKSP
+222 KHIKDVYTSSKSS
-235 VNPVTK
+235 VNPLTK
-241 EHRPQFTWGVRDKM
+241 EWRQHYTYGVRDKM
-255 KNTIVRGLTS
+255 KITIVRGLTS

-275 CLDGGDEVPTF
+275 CLDGGDEIPTF
-286 KYLFDLYKD
+286 KYLFDLYKN

-319 MKEIDERGKRGVFIG
+319 MEEITERGKRGVFIG

-349 VPILRANVVKRIPK
+349 VPILHADSVKRIPK
-363 EMLEDGTKLECM
+363 DMLEDGTKLECM

-382 EANNLWEQGFRE
+382 EANKLWEQGFRE
-394 GNLVAVMCDG
+394 GNLVAVLCDG

-419 IDETVDKDCPMMWAS
+419 IDVTVDKDCPTMWAS

-455 IFGGFVNSKGYKV
+455 IFGGSVNSKGFKV

-485 AKKIYARLAIKG
+485 AKRIYKRLEIKG
-497 FAANNV
+497 YAANNV
-503 SLGVGSFSFQTLE
+503 SLGVGSFSFQALE

-527 DTFSVAIK
+527 DTFSIAIK
-535 CTHSKYITREW
+535 CTHSKYITKEW
-546 YDEGYEGDIMH
+546 YDEGEVI
-557 CSVEEAERHVFKDP
+557 SEEAERHVFKDP
-571 KDFSGKK
+571 KNFSGKK

-592 ELTYEDE
+592 NLTYEDE
-599 LYEAD
+599 LYERH
-604 LVGKNSAL
+604 LIGKNSAL
-612 VPYFKNGQEFKQNFE
+612 VPYFKDGKEYKQNFNA
-627 TIRETIDENL
+627 IRETIDENL

>member
-1 MNMNPFLLTDFYKLT
+1 MNGIDCRKSIMNMNPFLLTDFYKLT
-16 HILQYRKELRQ
+16 HILQYRSELRE
-27 LTSYLTPRGSRLKG
+27 LTSYLTPRGSRLRG

-52 YVHSYIVENFRENF
+52 YVHSYVVKNFNDNF
-66 FRRNFEYCECEI
+66 FNRNFEYCECEI

-111 EINAVA
+111 EINAVP

-222 KHIKDVYGIAKSP
+222 KHIKDVY
-235 VNPVTK
+235 TK
-241 EHRPQFTWGVRDKM
+241 LSTRDKM
-255 KNTIVRGLTS
+255 SNSIIRGLTS

-275 CLDGGDEVPTF
+275 CLDGGDEIPTF
-286 KYLFDLYKD
+286 KYLFKLYKN

-319 MKEIDERGKRGVFIG
+319 RQEIDERGRRGVFIG

-349 VPILRANVVKRIPK
+349 VPVMNPNNVLGVKELPSEMVDGDEKLFAISITIEEMERIK
-363 EMLEDGTKLECM
+363 KIGVTDLVAIKQFSKWGCKYFHNGEVVFRL
-375 TLTFTEE
+375 
-382 EANNLWEQGFRE
+382 NNLNGSGFNRHITDD
-394 GNLVAVMCDG
+394 GNEIGWAVATC
-404 EEYLVRIRAVEHLRS
+404 L
-419 IDETVDKDCPMMWAS
+419 
-434 GVLQNRSRTWEEK
+434 NRPRTYEEK

-455 IFGGFVNSKGYKV
+455 IFGGSVNSKGYKV

-485 AKKIYARLAIKG
+485 AKKIYERLASKG

-503 SLGVGSFSFQTLE
+503 SLGVGSFSFQGLE
-516 NEDGTLSPFTR
+516 NEDGTISLFSR
-527 DTFSVAIK
+527 DTFSIAIK
-535 CTHSKYITREW
+535 CCHSKYK
-546 YDEGYEGDIMH
+546 DEYGTV
-557 CSVEEAERHVFKDP
+557 CERHVYKSP
-571 KDFSGKK
+571 KNFIGKH

-599 LYEAD
+599 LYERD

-612 VPYFKNGQEFKQNFE
+612 IPYFKDGQEFKQNFE
-627 TIRETIDENL
+627 SIRETINENL